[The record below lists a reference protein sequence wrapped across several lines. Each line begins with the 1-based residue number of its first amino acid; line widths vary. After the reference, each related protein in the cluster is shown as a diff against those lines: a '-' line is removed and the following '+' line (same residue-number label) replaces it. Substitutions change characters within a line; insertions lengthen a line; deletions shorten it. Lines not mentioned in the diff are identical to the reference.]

1 LTTNTAWGGTIRMN
15 AALVDR
21 FGAPA
26 MLDPEA
32 RAFPTPDALAT
43 AGPAALTDAGLG
55 YRAPYVAEVAAAVA
69 GGTLD
74 LEGLRTST
82 LETEPLRRRLLEI
95 KGVGGYA
102 AANLLLLLGR
112 TDYIPIDSWARKM
125 VSQEWFDGAPV
136 ADLQVEEAFAEWG
149 SWRGLCYWFWNWDE

>member
-1 LTTNTAWGGTIRMN
+1 MN

-21 FGAPA
+21 FGDPAPGEP
-26 MLDPEA
+26 DA
-32 RAFPTPDALAT
+32 RAFPTPEALAA
-43 AGPAALTDAGLG
+43 AGAGALKDAGLG
-55 YRAPYVAEVAAAVA
+55 YRAPYVAELAAAVA
-69 GGTLD
+69 GGELD

-82 LETEPLRRRLLEI
+82 LETEPLRRRLLAI

-125 VSQEWFDGAPV
+125 VSQEWHDGAPV
-136 ADLQVEEAFAEWG
+136 ADAQVEAAFADWG
-149 SWRGLCYWFWNWDE
+149 PWRGLCYWFWNWDE